1 MKEFAWN
8 LDQEYPG
15 FQSEAYQG
23 DLSTLEKSLTA
34 LEADPKMDPIKRYE
48 SLRETSKLWM
58 TLRNYSSAM
67 YSLNTQDPLARKYSD
82 QLDRLSSRMQ
92 LQTLPFR
99 QWLQEISNEAFM
111 ACFEKSQA
119 FREDEFA
126 LEQIRALVKIKL
138 SPAEEELLVQL
149 RTSGMNEWSDL
160 YEKISGGLK
169 VEIKTSGS
177 AGTETQIVSEAQA
190 QSLLKSKDPEMRKQA
205 YLGRRKAWGAHEE
218 TVASIL
224 NSLADFRL
232 KEAARRS
239 HTEKLDYLS
248 EPLRRNRCSQKTLNA
263 MMTALEQN
271 KSEAQKLVKWVAK
284 HFGSEKLQPWDHLAG
299 YPGAIGKTQNSS
311 APKVT
316 FSLDE
321 GLQRIEDSFSQIDP
335 EMGQFVRTMKER
347 NLIEA
352 RVMPGKSG
360 GGYCSHLEKIKMPI
374 IFQTFMGTMGDL
386 MTVAHE
392 LGHAFHYWVLRDSP
406 QSHQS
411 YPMTLAETAS
421 VFAEAV
427 FVQSQLKS
435 LTDPEQK
442 EEIFWSEVE
451 RYLAFTLNIP
461 VRFEFE
467 KNFYEERKKGF
478 VEVSRL
484 KELYSEAWRKWYG
497 DTLAELDDS
506 YWASKGHFSM
516 AYLGFYNF
524 PYSFG
529 YLFSLSVYARK
540 DEWGS
545 EFYSKYKAIL
555 KDTALM
561 SCEDLVQKHFG
572 ESIETPDF
580 WMKTLQKSAPRC
592 AAPCAQVRRT

>member
-1 MKEFAWN
+1 MKEYAWN

-15 FQSEAYQG
+15 FESDSFQKDFLKIDKMLTGLES
-23 DLSTLEKSLTA
+23 DLN
-34 LEADPKMDPIKRYE
+34 MDPIKRYE
-48 SLRETSKLWM
+48 SLRDTSKLWL
-58 TLRNYSSAM
+58 TLRNYSSAK
-67 YSLNTQDPLARKYSD
+67 YSLNTQDPLARRYSD
-82 QLDRLSSRMQ
+82 QLDRFSSRFQ
-92 LQTLPFR
+92 VQNLPFR
-99 QWLQEISNEAFM
+99 QWLQDISDEQFM
-111 ACFEKSQA
+111 DCFEKSKA
-119 FREDEFA
+119 FQEDKFS
-126 LEQIRALVKIKL
+126 LEQIRSLAKIKL
-138 SPAEEELLVQL
+138 SPGEEELLVQL

-160 YEKISGGLK
+160 YDKISGGLK
-169 VEIKTSGS
+169 IEVKQAGPG
-177 AGTETQIVSEAQA
+177 GTESKVVSEAQA
-190 QSLLKSKDPEMRKQA
+190 QSFLKSKDPELRKQA
-205 YLGRRKAWGAHEE
+205 YLGRRKAWSQHEE

-248 EPLRRNRCSQKTLNA
+248 EPLRRNRCSHKTLNA

-271 KSEAQKLVKWVAK
+271 KSEAQKAVKWVAK
-284 HFGSEKLQPWDHLAG
+284 HFGTEKLQPWDHLAG
-299 YPGAIGKTQNSS
+299 YPKGVGQKQGSS
-311 APKVT
+311 GDKGLFT
-316 FSLDE
+316 LDE
-321 GLQRIEDSFSQIDP
+321 GLAKIEQSFSSVDP
-335 EMGQFVRTMKER
+335 EMGQFVRMMKEK

-352 RVMPGKSG
+352 RAMPGKSG

-374 IFQTFMGTMGDL
+374 IFQTFMGSMGDL

-421 VFAEAV
+421 VFGEAT
-427 FVQSQLKS
+427 FVQNELKT

-442 EEIFWSEVE
+442 AEILWSEVE

-467 KNFYEERKKGF
+467 KSFYEERKKGF
-478 VEVSRL
+478 VEVGKL

-497 DTLAELDDS
+497 DTLAEVDDS

-540 DEWGS
+540 DDWGT
-545 EFYSKYKAIL
+545 EFFPKYKSLL
-555 KDTALM
+555 KDTGLM
-561 SCEDLVQKHFG
+561 SCEDLVQKYFG
-572 ESIETPDF
+572 ESIETPEF
-580 WMKTLQKSAPRC
+580 WLKTLRPGAPHLYVDR
-592 AAPCAQVRRT
+592 VR

>member
-1 MKEFAWN
+1 MKEYAWN

-15 FQSEAYQG
+15 FESEAYQG
-23 DLSTLEKSLTA
+23 DFSKLEKSLTV
-34 LEADPKMDPIKRYE
+34 LEVDPKMEPIKRYE
-48 SLRETSKLWM
+48 CLRETSKLWI

-82 QLDRLSSRMQ
+82 QLDRFSSRLQ
-92 LQTLPFR
+92 LQNIPFR
-99 QWLQEISNEAFM
+99 QWLQEISQQEFT
-111 ACFEKSQA
+111 ACFEKSKA
-119 FREDEFA
+119 FREDKFA
-126 LEQIRALVKIKL
+126 LEQIRTLAKIKL
-138 SPAEEELLVQL
+138 SPVEEELLVQL

-160 YEKISGGLK
+160 YEKISGSLK
-169 VEIKTSGS
+169 VEMNQEGVQTSE
-177 AGTETQIVSEAQA
+177 ARFVSEAQA
-190 QSLLKSKDPEMRKQA
+190 QSFLKSKDPQLRKQA
-205 YLGRRKAWGAHEE
+205 YLGRRKAWSHHEE

-224 NSLADFRL
+224 NSLADFRI

-239 HTEKLDYLS
+239 HTEKLDYMS

-263 MMTALEQN
+263 MMAALEQN
-271 KSEAQKLVKWVAK
+271 KTEAQKLVKWVAK
-284 HFGSEKLQPWDHLAG
+284 HFGSEKLQPWDHMAG
-299 YPGAIGKTQNSS
+299 YPGRPGQAASTQ
-311 APKVT
+311 KQT

-321 GLQRIEDSFSQIDP
+321 GLAKIEQSFSQIDP

-406 QSHQS
+406 QTHQS

-421 VFAEAV
+421 VFGEAT
-427 FVQSQLKS
+427 FVQSQLKT
-435 LTDPEQK
+435 LQDPEAK
-442 EEIFWSEVE
+442 AEIFWSEVE

-467 KNFYEERKKGF
+467 KNFYEERKNGF

-484 KELYSEAWRKWYG
+484 KELYSAAWRKWYG
-497 DTLAELDDS
+497 DTLADVDDL

-540 DEWGS
+540 DDWGS
-545 EFYSKYKAIL
+545 EFYPKYKSLL

-572 ESIETPDF
+572 ESIETPEF
-580 WMKTLQKSAPRC
+580 WLKTLRASAP
-592 AAPCAQVRRT
+592 QI